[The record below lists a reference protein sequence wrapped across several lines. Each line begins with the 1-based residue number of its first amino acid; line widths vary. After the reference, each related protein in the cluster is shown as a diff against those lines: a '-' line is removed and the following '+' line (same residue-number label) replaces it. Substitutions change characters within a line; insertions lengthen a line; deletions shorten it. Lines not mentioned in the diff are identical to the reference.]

1 MTGESGPDNRASNR
15 LTDDAA
21 VLVQRVRSD
30 PTEENL
36 AACKAWCDRGDE
48 YGKAFASVMFIAPLT
63 DELRRRIETILGERF
78 PALDGLP
85 SGNQIVPA
93 VERATAGPGPWE
105 RAQPTPGLSPP
116 RPRRAGRAIWIG
128 VGAAVSAAVLVLA
141 IGLGPDLST
150 GSLLSP
156 AKAEILET
164 GHGAIRSYSLA
175 DGSGVT
181 LDADTRLEITM
192 DHAHRHALLR
202 QGRARFTVKSD
213 PRPFTIEVA
222 SGEVATDQGSIDV
235 QLDRARRADI
245 RLREGAATVR
255 SDGQDARSLV
265 IGQPLAFSQDNPRST
280 TVASPPA
287 DTRDWP
293 TGWVEYRTVSLGAL
307 IAEANRY
314 ARVPI
319 VLDSPDLETLQATG
333 RFKLTDTDTF
343 VSRIAEPFGLRV
355 SRRSDGIHLSR

>member
-1 MTGESGPDNRASNR
+1 MTGESGPDNHASSR
-15 LTDDAA
+15 LTNDAA
-21 VLVQRVRSD
+21 ALVQRVRSD
-30 PTEENL
+30 PTEENV
-36 AACKAWCDRGDE
+36 AACKAWCDQGDE
-48 YGKAFASVMFIAPLT
+48 YRKAFASVMLIAPLS
-63 DELRRRIETILGERF
+63 DEVRRRIGTMVGERF

-85 SGNQIVPA
+85 SGNHFVPA
-93 VERATAGPGPWE
+93 AKRATAGPGPWE
-105 RAQPTPGLSPP
+105 TTRPTAGLSPP
-116 RPRRAGRAIWIG
+116 PHRRVGRVVWIG
-128 VGAAVSAAVLVLA
+128 VGAAASAAVLALA
-141 IGLGPDLST
+141 IGLGPNLST
-150 GSLLSP
+150 ESLLSS
-156 AKAEILET
+156 ARAEILET

-213 PRPFTIEVA
+213 RRPFTVEVA
-222 SGEVATDQGSIDV
+222 GGEIVADQGSIDV
-235 QLDRARRADI
+235 QLDRAHRADI

-255 SDGQDARSLV
+255 SDGQDARSLT
-265 IGQPLAFSQDNPRST
+265 IGQPLTFSQDNPRAT

-293 TGWVEYRTVSLGAL
+293 AGWVEYRTVSLGAL

-314 ARVPI
+314 SRVPI